1 MRAASA
7 AETLAEPQDVEWSP
21 RELVGSGAGAEVGLR
36 LGEGRPAHFSLPL
49 PRPPVSVYPEA
60 SVSPPRCPLFC
71 LLHWPLC
78 PWLLWASP
86 VPPCP
91 SVSLS
96 GSLFPFTA
104 AAEGLPHLT
113 ARFQPPG
120 SANRI
125 SRGTVRS
132 CSSTR
137 GVEGHPHGAQSS
149 RGQARFLP
157 LPVPK
162 TCSRPGRLASP
173 VLRKPRGPTR

>member
-1 MRAASA
+1 MV
-7 AETLAEPQDVEWSP
+7 PP
-21 RELVGSGAGAEVGLR
+21 GAGPVRCWGRCGAQAGGGPACSLLSPPATTPHVCLSILQLLCHHLVLSSVSFTGLR
-36 LGEGRPAHFSLPL
+36 VPGSSGPL
-49 PRPPVSVYPEA
+49 R
-60 SVSPPRCPLFC
+60 
-71 LLHWPLC
+71 
-78 PWLLWASP
+78 
-86 VPPCP
+86 VPPCL

-96 GSLFPFTA
+96 GSLFSFTA

-113 ARFQPPG
+113 ARFQPSG